1 MGPGILVVAQ
11 SAATRQT
18 IIDALKDTS
27 PFTRYLETNSGR
39 EGLEIVAKD
48 PIDVIVCGLKLYQ
61 MSGLELLRNMQQDE
75 ELCDIP
81 FIVLADDNRT
91 KTKIELLEQGASD
104 YIVQPVDIGELV
116 ARIKVQLKVKTLQ
129 DNLKR
134 SNRLLLNLSSTDS
147 LTQLYNRRVLMRTLR
162 KEFQRQVRTEESFSL
177 LMVDVDHFKN
187 INDRYGHLNG
197 DTVLINLARMLR
209 SYLRPYD
216 VPTRF
221 GGEEFALVLPNTNME
236 CAREVAERLRLAAKE
251 LRFSG
256 EIRDLEITISIGV
269 ATCPADGVESED
281 DLLKLTDDALYAA
294 KSAGR
299 DQVVCATELP
309 TNQDCE
315 TSDIA

>member
-1 MGPGILVVAQ
+1 MGPGILVAAL

-18 IIDALKDTS
+18 IIEALKETS
-27 PFTRYLETNSGR
+27 PFTQYFETNSGV
-39 EGLEIVAKD
+39 EALDVLGKD
-48 PIDVIVCGLKLYQ
+48 PIDVVVCGLQIYQ
-61 MSGLELLRNMQQDE
+61 LSGIEVLRRMQQDP

-81 FIVLADDNRT
+81 FIILADDNRT
-91 KTKIELLEQGASD
+91 KTKINLLEQGASD

-162 KEFQRQVRTEESFSL
+162 RELERQKRSGEPFSL
-177 LMVDVDHFKN
+177 LMVDVDHFKM
-187 INDRYGHLNG
+187 INDEFGHING
-197 DTVLINLARMLR
+197 DTVLVNLARMLR

-221 GGEEFALVLPNTNME
+221 GGEEFALVLPNTQMNS
-236 CAREVAERLRLAAKE
+236 AYDVAQRLRLAAKE

-256 EIRDLEITISIGV
+256 DIRDLEITISIGV
-269 ATCPADGVESED
+269 ATSPGEGVESED
-281 DLLKLTDDALYAA
+281 ELLRQADDALYAA
-294 KSAGR
+294 KNAGR
-299 DQVVCATELP
+299 DQVVCAPQRSEKQQAGEP
-309 TNQDCE
+309 
-315 TSDIA
+315 DIA